1 MLTLAALPTRD
12 RSAPASGL
20 GRGWRSPARAALVL
34 GLFTMAAAL
43 PRDASAQAA
52 PPPELLATVAIGP
65 ASMFR
70 NFAAYADAV
79 KPGSGVALNDAIVR
93 QGLASVVG
101 ASSLDGLD
109 PTGWSYLLVGSVDAT
124 PSVALAGKVRDAKKL
139 ADSASAAHVMSKGG
153 WAVIGP
159 KPLVERIGAH
169 ALATLPAQRAPGTL
183 TATVYVPHVMT
194 RFKDQVEA
202 ARSSMLTG
210 LGQPA
215 VAQLAEFMKAYVDGV
230 LSLANDTEKLV
241 ITVEA
246 TAALA
251 SLDLALVPRAGS
263 RLAKFVGLQRP
274 SKYALLDRLPDMP
287 AALLFGGH
295 LELGPYR
302 ERMLELMATIYGR
315 AVTKDLIAA
324 MEALIKVMTGEVA
337 VVARFSPVPGTPGP
351 GMAFTQVL
359 GVTDAG
365 AADKA
370 FAAMLAL
377 FKNGQTF
384 DTLGVAT
391 TIKANPGTVQH
402 AGVALRSYETS
413 YDFAKVPE
421 ADRKAMEQLYPR
433 GATAVHLGAFDRLG
447 MIAFGP
453 DSLSE
458 ARRAIDA
465 ARGKAARFAA
475 PQSVGQL
482 LASSRARKDSIA
494 MMIDVGALIAGIAAA
509 AGGPPKA
516 PAGPQ
521 PIVMTLGCADHNAHI
536 RIGLPATTARTAV
549 NAGKP

>member
-1 MLTLAALPTRD
+1 
-12 RSAPASGL
+12 
-20 GRGWRSPARAALVL
+20 
-34 GLFTMAAAL
+34 MAAAI
-43 PRDASAQAA
+43 PRDAHAEPA

-93 QGLASVVG
+93 QGLASAVG

-109 PTGWSYLLVGSVDAT
+109 PTGWSYLLVGSVDTT
-124 PSVALAGKVRDAKKL
+124 PAMALAGKVRDAKKL

-159 KPLVERIGAH
+159 KPLVERIGPH
-169 ALATLPAQRAPGTL
+169 ALATLPSQRAPGTL
-183 TATVYVPHVMT
+183 TATVYVPHVMA
-194 RFKDQVEA
+194 RFKDQIEA
-202 ARSSMLTG
+202 ARSSMLAG
-210 LGQPA
+210 MAQPA
-215 VAQLAEFMKAYVDGV
+215 LGQLAEVMKAYVDGL
-230 LSLANDTEKLV
+230 LSLANDTEKAV

-246 TAALA
+246 TPALA
-251 SLDLALVPRAGS
+251 SLDLALVPRTSS
-263 RLAKFVGLQRP
+263 RLAKFVALQRP
-274 SKYALLDRLPDMP
+274 SNYALFDRLPDMP
-287 AALLFGGH
+287 AAMLFGGH
-295 LELGPYR
+295 FELGPYR
-302 ERMLELMATIYGR
+302 ERMLEMMATIYSR
-315 AVTKDLIAA
+315 TATKDLIAA
-324 MEALIKVMTGEVA
+324 MESLIKVMTGEVA
-337 VVARFSPVPGTPGP
+337 VAARFSPGPGAPGP
-351 GMAFTQVL
+351 GMAFTQVF
-359 GVTDAG
+359 GVTDTA

-377 FKNGQTF
+377 FKNGQTV
-384 DTLGVAT
+384 DTLGIST
-391 TIKANPGTVQH
+391 TIKANPGTVAH
-402 AGVALRSYETS
+402 SGVALRSYETS

-447 MIAFGP
+447 IIAFGP

-465 ARGKAARFAA
+465 ARGKAPRFAA
-475 PQSVGQL
+475 PQIVGQL

-494 MMIDVGALIAGIAAA
+494 VMIDVGSLITGIAAAA

-516 PAGPQ
+516 PAGAA
-521 PIVMTLGCADHNAHI
+521 PIVVSLGCADHNAHI
-536 RIGLPATTARTAV
+536 RIALPATTARTAV